1 MSMLFHWKEKHPPV
15 GTIDG
20 CVLRPD
26 RLAALTAVEL
36 KQQRITIGRREYLW
50 GEVFEIEGNPGSTWT
65 VPGTV
70 NYLKLT
76 VGLSAGLLRVAG
88 HAGDYAGMKLAG
100 GRLEIDGSA
109 GHSLGA
115 GMQSGLIKITGDTGP
130 QVGGPCPDSF
140 DGMTDGE
147 IIIAGTA
154 GPRAGF
160 RTRRG
165 LIAAQHS
172 AEEAGYQMQAGTLV
186 VFRGPLPTPG
196 LSMKRG
202 TILIL
207 DPNVQ
212 PTWLP
217 YYQPDCVYRPVFAQ
231 ILLGRL
237 QALGCTL
244 PEGSRHGKYQLY
256 TGDRL
261 NGGKGE
267 ILQWQPEC

>member
-1 MSMLFHWKEKHPPV
+1 MSMLFHWKEKHSPV

-20 CVLRPD
+20 SVLRPD
-26 RLAALTAVEL
+26 RLDALTAEEL
-36 KQQRITIGRREYLW
+36 KQQRITIGSREYRW

-65 VPGTV
+65 VPGAV
-70 NYLKLT
+70 NYLNLA
-76 VGLSAGLLRVAG
+76 VGLTTGLLRVAG

-115 GMQSGLIKITGDTGP
+115 GMQGGLIKVTGDTGT

-147 IIIAGTA
+147 IIISGAT

-160 RTRRG
+160 RMRRG
-165 LIAAQHS
+165 LIAANQG
-172 AEEAGYQMQAGTLV
+172 AEQAGYQMQAGTLV
-186 VFRGPLPTPG
+186 IFHGPLPTPG
-196 LSMKRG
+196 LTMKRG

-207 DPNVQ
+207 DPAIE

-217 YYQPDCVYRPVFAQ
+217 YYQPDCVYRPVFVQ

-237 QALGCTL
+237 QTLGCKL
-244 PEGSRHGKYQLY
+244 PEGARHGKYQLY

-261 NGGKGE
+261 SSGKGE
-267 ILQWQPEC
+267 ILQWQQ

>member
-1 MSMLFHWKEKHPPV
+1 MSMVFQWKENHPPI

-20 CVLRPD
+20 RVLRPD

-36 KQQRITIGRREYLW
+36 KQQRITIGNREYRW
-50 GEVFEIEGNPGSTWT
+50 GDVFEVVGNPGSTWT
-65 VPGTV
+65 IPGAV
-70 NYLKLT
+70 NYLNLA
-76 VGLSAGLLRVAG
+76 VGLSAGLLLVDG

-115 GMQSGLIKITGDTGP
+115 GMQVGLIKVTGDVGP

-147 IIIAGTA
+147 IIVTGTA

-160 RTRRG
+160 RMRRG
-165 LIAAQHS
+165 LIAVNQG
-172 AEEAGYQMQAGTLV
+172 AEHAGYQMQAGTLV
-186 VFRGPLPTPG
+186 VFRGPLLSMPG

-207 DPNVQ
+207 DPNIE

-217 YYQPDCVYRPVFAQ
+217 YYQPDCVYRPVFVQ

-237 QALGCTL
+237 QALGCKL
-244 PEGSRHGKYQLY
+244 PEGTRHGKYQLY

-261 NGGKGE
+261 NSGKAE
-267 ILQWQPEC
+267 ILQWQQ

>member
-1 MSMLFHWKEKHPPV
+1 MSMLFHWKEKHHPI

-20 CVLRPD
+20 SVLRPD
-26 RLAALTAVEL
+26 RLTALTAVEL
-36 KQQRITIGRREYLW
+36 KQQRITIGSREYRW
-50 GEVFEIEGNPGSTWT
+50 GEVFEIEGNPASTWT
-65 VPGTV
+65 VPGAV
-70 NYLKLT
+70 NYLNL
-76 VGLSAGLLRVAG
+76 VAGLSAGLLRVDG
-88 HAGDYAGMKLAG
+88 HAGDYAGIKLAG

-115 GMQSGLIKITGDTGP
+115 GMQGGLIKVTGDTGP
-130 QVGGPCPDSF
+130 QVGGPCSDSF

-154 GPRAGF
+154 GPRTGF
-160 RTRRG
+160 RMRRG
-165 LIAAQHS
+165 LIAANQS
-172 AEEAGYQMQAGTLV
+172 AEQAGYQMQAGTLV
-186 VFRGPLPTPG
+186 VFHGPLITLG

-207 DPNVQ
+207 DPNIE

-217 YYQPDCVYRPVFAQ
+217 YFQPDCVYRPVIVQ

-237 QALGCTL
+237 QTLGWPL
-244 PEGSRHGKYQLY
+244 PEGRRHGKYQLY

-267 ILQWQPEC
+267 ILQWQQ

>member
-1 MSMLFHWKEKHPPV
+1 MSMLFQWKEKHPPV

-20 CVLRPD
+20 SALRPD

-50 GEVFEIEGNPGSTWT
+50 GEVFEIEGDPASTWT
-65 VPGTV
+65 VPGAV
-70 NYLKLT
+70 NYLNLAA
-76 VGLSAGLLRVAG
+76 GLSAGLLRIDG
-88 HAGDYAGMKLAG
+88 HAGDYAGLKLAG
-100 GRLEIDGSA
+100 GRLEINGSA

-115 GMQSGLIKITGDTGP
+115 GMLGGLIKVTGDAGP
-130 QVGGPCPDSF
+130 QVGGPCPDSM

-147 IIIAGTA
+147 IMIAGSA

-160 RTRRG
+160 RMRRG
-165 LIAAQHS
+165 LIAANQG
-172 AEEAGYQMQAGTLV
+172 AEQAGYQTQAGTLV
-186 VFRGPLPTPG
+186 VFQGPLPTPG

-207 DPNVQ
+207 DPTIE

-217 YYQPDCVYRPVFAQ
+217 YYHLDCVFRPTFVQ

-237 QALGCTL
+237 QTLGWPL

-261 NGGKGE
+261 NSGKGE
-267 ILQWQPEC
+267 ILHWQSV